1 MNNGSRFVGQ
11 LNNCPIRKSGLCLEK
26 PPPYKLATF
35 WKPGSTL
42 SPTMPKASTR
52 SPLPTSSSDFALP
65 SSSSSSPGASSSSV
79 TLDDPGVLFHRL
91 RRSSFLQKAGYLSE
105 SRLHSPLA
113 SAYTFHARRRSQNT
127 FIAEESESD
136 KDRMMTDSPNSSET
150 HTPPLK
156 VPENSEED
164 LNTVTRPVLRPPP
177 LTPPRRRSSASM
189 DASDMP
195 TIFNRRLAFPVRF
208 PGASFDLH

>member
-1 MNNGSRFVGQ
+1 
-11 LNNCPIRKSGLCLEK
+11 
-26 PPPYKLATF
+26 
-35 WKPGSTL
+35 
-42 SPTMPKASTR
+42 MPKASTR

-113 SAYTFHARRRSQNT
+113 SAYTLHARRRSQNT

-156 VPENSEED
+156 VPGNSEED
-164 LNTVTRPVLRPPP
+164 LNTVTKPVLRPPP

-208 PGASFDLH
+208 PAIPFDLGINSLVFFRVCSLSLPEFSISWQNHDPRMLRSNLKLRSRGL